1 MLKRVLIP
9 TSRTRASDRTK
20 RVFRRPDGDAGRTA
34 VGGREE
40 TLGTDW
46 SAGGW
51 ASVCGGG
58 VPPGKVSMRIAEP
71 DCEAL
76 RSSEDGVFLSNGRVV
91 EGIMEE
97 DEEAML
103 GEDGVKPSESGD
115 EAGSTGVL

>member
-1 MLKRVLIP
+1 MLRREPTP

-51 ASVCGGG
+51 ASVCE
-58 VPPGKVSMRIAEP
+58 VPPGKVSTRIAEP

-76 RSSEDGVFLSNGRVV
+76 RSSEDGVFLSNGRIV